1 MARRGMLDINDY
13 FKIIGDL
20 GALAFIQEAERRA
33 DAVLN
38 GGPVGKWGV

>member
-13 FKIIGDL
+13 FKTIGDL
-20 GALAFIQEAERRA
+20 GALSFIQEAERRA

-38 GGPVGKWGV
+38 GETVGE